1 MIYEFSN
8 KISSKLIGKKIIKE
22 DDKEVYT
29 YGFEIII
36 SSLLILI
43 GMVILGIIFR
53 CLLKV
58 IVFILFFCSLR
69 VQAGGYHAKSHW
81 KCFIY
86 FLLSCFLA
94 ILISHLLLDF
104 DKNLII
110 IILVLIE
117 SCIIIITYAPVDT
130 VNKPLGSS
138 EKVVYKK
145 KSMITVI
152 VQSIIIIAMSIF
164 LNSLESY
171 YMVAAIAVFMES
183 LTVLPIINKKES
195 EVKIC

>member
-138 EKVVYKK
+138 EKVAYKK

>member
-1 MIYEFSN
+1 VIYEFSN

-138 EKVVYKK
+138 EKVAYKK

>member
-8 KISSKLIGKKIIKE
+8 KISSKLIDKKIIKE

-29 YGFEIII
+29 YGFEIVI

-43 GMVILGIIFR
+43 GMIIIGRIFR
-53 CLLKV
+53 CMLKV

-69 VQAGGYHAKSHW
+69 VQAGGYHAKSHL

-86 FLLSCFLA
+86 FLLSCFLT
-94 ILISHLLLDF
+94 IFISHLLLDF

-110 IILVLIE
+110 IVLALIE

-130 VNKPLGSS
+130 INKPLGSS
-138 EKVVYKK
+138 EKLTYKK

-164 LNSLESY
+164 LDSLESY

-183 LTVLPIINKKES
+183 LTVLPIINKRES

>member
-8 KISSKLIGKKIIKE
+8 KISSKLIGKKIIKV

-130 VNKPLGSS
+130 VNKPLGNS
-138 EKVVYKK
+138 EKVAYKK

>member
-8 KISSKLIGKKIIKE
+8 KISSKLIDKKIIKE

-36 SSLLILI
+36 SSLLILA
-43 GMVILGIIFR
+43 GMIIIGIIFK

-69 VQAGGYHAKSHW
+69 IQAGGYHAKSHL
-81 KCFIY
+81 KCFTY
-86 FLLSCFLA
+86 FLLSCFTA
-94 ILISHLLLDF
+94 IIISHLLLDF

-130 VNKPLGSS
+130 INKPLCNS
-138 EKVVYKK
+138 EKDTYKK

-152 VQSIIIIAMSIF
+152 LQAIIILTMSIF
-164 LNSLESY
+164 FNSLEQY
-171 YMVAAIAVFMES
+171 YMVAAIAAFMES

>member
-130 VNKPLGSS
+130 VNKPLGST
-138 EKVVYKK
+138 EKVAYKK

>member
-69 VQAGGYHAKSHW
+69 IQAGGYHAKSHW

-138 EKVVYKK
+138 EKVAYKK

>member
-8 KISSKLIGKKIIKE
+8 KISSKLIDKNIIKE

-117 SCIIIITYAPVDT
+117 SCIIIISYAPVDT
-130 VNKPLGSS
+130 INKPLGSS
-138 EKVVYKK
+138 EKVAYKK
-145 KSMITVI
+145 KSMVTVI

-164 LNSLESY
+164 LNSLEPY

-183 LTVLPIINKKES
+183 VTVLPIINTKES